1 MSLIELREDTVGYNG
16 TAVLR
21 ELDLT
26 IEAGERIA
34 LVGESASGKT
44 TLLDL
49 IYSRLGDSAALVPQ
63 ELGLVQA
70 LSVFQNVYMGRL
82 HQRSIWRNLR
92 NLFLPFKVDIGLV
105 LPVLKTLRLDDK
117 IHASVGELSGGQQ
130 QRTAVGRAL
139 FHPGDILIAD
149 EPVSAVDEH
158 QAREILKA
166 ITGNKPTVVLAM
178 HDRALAIEFAD
189 RLIGIKN
196 GLIALDEPASG
207 MKPSDLDDLYK
218 NHGPCP

>member
-1 MSLIELREDTVGYNG
+1 MSLLELREDNVGYNG
-16 TAVLR
+16 ASVLR

-34 LVGESASGKT
+34 LVGESGSGKT
-44 TLLDL
+44 TLLNL
-49 IYSRLGDSAALVPQ
+49 IYSRLGGSAALVPQ

-70 LSVFQNVYMGRL
+70 LSVFHNVYMGRL
-82 HQRSIWRNLR
+82 HQHSVWRNLR
-92 NLFLPFKVDIGLV
+92 NLFLPLKADIRLV
-105 LPVLKTLRLDDK
+105 LPLLITLRLDDK

-139 FHPGDILIAD
+139 FHPGDVLIAD

-158 QAREILKA
+158 QAREILNA
-166 ITGNKPTVVLAM
+166 ITANKQTVVLAM

-189 RLIGIKN
+189 RLIGIRG
-196 GLIALDEPASG
+196 GLIALDKPASG
-207 MKPSDLDDLYK
+207 MKPSDLDHLYQ
-218 NHGPCP
+218 NQDI

>member
-1 MSLIELREDTVGYNG
+1 MSLLQLREDTVGYNG
-16 TAVLR
+16 ASVLR
-21 ELDLT
+21 ELHLT

-34 LVGESASGKT
+34 LVGESGSGKT
-44 TLLDL
+44 TLLNL
-49 IYSRLGDSAALVPQ
+49 IYSRLGAPAALVPQ

-82 HQRSIWRNLR
+82 HQRSVWRNLR
-92 NLFLPFKVDIGLV
+92 NLFLPLKVDVGLV
-105 LPVLKTLRLDDK
+105 LPILKTLRLDDK
-117 IHASVGELSGGQQ
+117 THASVGELSGGQQ

-158 QAREILKA
+158 QAREILNA
-166 ITGNKPTVVLAM
+166 ITVNKPTVVLAM

-189 RLIGIKN
+189 RLIGIRD

-207 MKPSDLDDLYK
+207 MKPSDLDHLYR
-218 NHGPCP
+218 NQDT

>member
-1 MSLIELREDTVGYNG
+1 MSLLKIREDAVGYNG
-16 TAVLR
+16 AQVLR
-21 ELDLT
+21 ELDFT

-34 LVGESASGKT
+34 LVGESGSGKT
-44 TLLDL
+44 TLLNL

-63 ELGLVQA
+63 DLGLVQA

-82 HQRSIWRNLR
+82 HQRSVWRNLR
-92 NLFLPFKVDIGLV
+92 NLFMPYKVDLELV
-105 LPVLKTLRLDDK
+105 LPILKNLRLVDK

-139 FHPGDILIAD
+139 FHPGDVLIAD

-166 ITGNKPTVVLAM
+166 INGNKTTVVLAM

-196 GLIALDEPASG
+196 GLVALDELASG

-218 NHGPCP
+218 NQSL